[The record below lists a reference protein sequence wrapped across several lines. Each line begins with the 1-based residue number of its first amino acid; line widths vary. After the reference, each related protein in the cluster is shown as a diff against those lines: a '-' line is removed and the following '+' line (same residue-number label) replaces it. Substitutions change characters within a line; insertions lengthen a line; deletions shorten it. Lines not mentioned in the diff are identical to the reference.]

1 MPFFGALMIGGM
13 FAGAAVNTL
22 NDSFANVEDTCK
34 QVTEAQTKL
43 DDMKTKWQSI
53 MSDEAKAEVKLKA
66 WQDAIQ
72 TQGEAIANASVG
84 LRETFKV
91 KKESAILG
99 FSVFIFITILSLL
112 LKYFKVFHNIW
123 DFFTK

>member
-1 MPFFGALMIGGM
+1 M

-34 QVTEAQTKL
+34 QVTEAQNRL
-43 DDMKTKWQSI
+43 DKMQGKWNLIINDVS
-53 MSDEAKAEVKLKA
+53 KAETQLEQ
-66 WQDAIQ
+66 WQNEIE
-72 TQGEAIANASVG
+72 TQGEAIANASIG
-84 LRETFKV
+84 LRETFKQ

-123 DFFTK
+123 DFLQNNK

>member
-1 MPFFGALMIGGM
+1 MPFFEGLMIAGM
-13 FAGAAVNTL
+13 FAGAAVNTV
-22 NDSFANVEDTCK
+22 NDSFANVEDTCR

-43 DDMKTKWQSI
+43 DDMKSNWNSI
-53 MSDEAKAEVKLKA
+53 MSQVGDAEAQLGA
-66 WQDAIQ
+66 WQNAIE
-72 TQGEAIANASVG
+72 TQGEAIANASIG
-84 LRETFKV
+84 LRETFKQ

-99 FSVFIFITILSLL
+99 FSVFLFITILSLL